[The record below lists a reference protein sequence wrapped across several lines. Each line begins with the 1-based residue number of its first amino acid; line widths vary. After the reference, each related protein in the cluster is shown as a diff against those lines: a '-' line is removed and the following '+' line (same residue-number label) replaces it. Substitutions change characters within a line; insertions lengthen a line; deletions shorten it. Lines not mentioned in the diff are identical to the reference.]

1 MKLCPKCSQSRWPF
15 VVALAVAAFVAGMTW
30 LMLGLA
36 AMDAWQRALIAV
48 TVFSGVCVTLVHYV
62 LSCLRRHCRHGH
74 ATSPSVKRALNGQAR
89 AGSG

>member
-15 VVALAVAAFVAGMTW
+15 VVALGMAAFIAAMTW

-48 TVFSGVCVTLVHYV
+48 TVFLGVGITLVHYV

-74 ATSPSVKRALNGQAR
+74 APSPRVKRTLDGHAR